1 MGSDRIVPTGN
12 SQRQP
17 AKRQREQDNQG
28 ELAFVLRELAN
39 HRDPLLIS
47 CASTDRR
54 LFPTAA
60 RSAAVKHLN
69 SREIP
74 DRGNNPGCDRTRGLN
89 ARAIDCGRN

>member
-69 SREIP
+69 SIEIP
-74 DRGNNPGCDRTRGLN
+74 RHRQQSWLRSNQGLN